1 MLVTDE
7 TEGCISRKLPQSRLT
22 QPHSSSLIDL
32 DGDCISDLFLTVTD
46 GKTSYYEIYLRRERI
61 SQENATGYNS
71 YCLVAR
77 EEIPSNSLVQFTDVD
92 RDGMIDLVYSTEST
106 LNIHYNKL

>member
-1 MLVTDE
+1 MLVRDE
-7 TEGCISRKLPQSRLT
+7 TEGCISRTLPKSQLT

-46 GKTSYYEIYLRRERI
+46 GTTSYYEIYLRRERYNEEHP
-61 SQENATGYNS
+61 SGYNT

-77 EEIPSNSLVQFTDVD
+77 EEIPAKALF
-92 RDGMIDLVYSTEST
+92 
-106 LNIHYNKL
+106 